1 MTSSTKSFTGSI
13 KWFREKRGFGFIT
26 PDAGGED
33 IFIRRSGL
41 HAAYEGHIAPG
52 DRVSYFVEANEKG
65 PVAVNVT
72 RIDTPRQKST
82 EDTPLQ
88 KSAEDIPL
96 QKSTEDT
103 PPLPNNGGF
112 SCLKLMPSLQRA
124 VSDAGYVVPTPIQ
137 VQAIPEVL
145 AGHDLLGCAQT
156 GTGKT
161 AAFALPILQRLA
173 GRNPTPSNETRLT
186 DNRKNPLKRPIR
198 VLILSPTR
206 ELAIQTGEFFTMYGK
221 FTETSNTVIYGG
233 VGQNPQV
240 HALQRGVDVLV
251 ATPGRLLD
259 LIGQGFVKLDK
270 VEILV
275 LDEADRMLDMGFI
288 VDVRKIVRL
297 VPKNRQTLLFSATLA
312 HEIVELAGDIL
323 RDPVEVSVSPKQ
335 QTVEAIK
342 QSVFF
347 VGKKE
352 KQSLIEHLLADP
364 AITRALVF
372 TRTKHGAN
380 RVVTH
385 MRKVGLKAAP
395 IHGNKSQTARQQA
408 LEDFRG
414 GKIRVLVAT
423 DVASRGIDVE
433 DISHVIQ
440 FDLPNVP
447 ETYIHRIG
455 RTGRAGAPGTAF
467 AFCDETERSL
477 LEDIE
482 KLLKTRIPV
491 IADHPFRQLPSKVNV
506 PANPAKALPKPRGAK
521 SLPQRR
527 RSPSPKSHDRMRRNT
542 R

>member
-1 MTSSTKSFTGSI
+1 MTSSTKSFTGSV

-33 IFIRRSGL
+33 IFLRRSGL
-41 HAAYEGHIAPG
+41 HTACQGHIAPG
-52 DRVSYFVEANEKG
+52 DRVTYFIEANEQG
-65 PVAVNVT
+65 PVAVGVT
-72 RIDTPRQKST
+72 KLD
-82 EDTPLQ
+82 E
-88 KSAEDIPL
+88 IP
-96 QKSTEDT
+96 QRNIKE
-103 PPLPNNGGF
+103 PLPQPSKGGF
-112 SCLKLMPSLQRA
+112 SNLNLIPSLQRA
-124 VSDAGYVVPTPIQ
+124 VRDAGYTEPTPIQ
-137 VQAIPEVL
+137 VQAIPKVL
-145 AGHDLLGCAQT
+145 AGCDLLGCAQT

-161 AAFALPILQRLA
+161 AAFALPILQHLA
-173 GRNPTPSNETRLT
+173 SNPTTQSKVPLPTENH
-186 DNRKNPLKRPIR
+186 KNPQKRPIR

-206 ELAIQTGEFFTMYGK
+206 ELAIQTGEFFTTYGK
-221 FTETSNTVIYGG
+221 FTETTNTVIYGG

-288 VDVRKIVRL
+288 IDVRKIVRL
-297 VPKNRQTLLFSATLA
+297 VPRNRQTLLFSATLA
-312 HEIVELAGDIL
+312 HEIVALAGDIL
-323 RDPVEVSVSPKQ
+323 RNPVEISVSPKQ
-335 QTVEAIK
+335 PTVEAIK

-347 VGKKE
+347 VGKKD
-352 KQSLIEHLLADP
+352 KQALVENLLADP
-364 AITRALVF
+364 VITRALVF
-372 TRTKHGAN
+372 TKTKHGAN
-380 RVVTH
+380 KVVTH

-408 LEDFRG
+408 LEDFRE

-455 RTGRAGAPGTAF
+455 RTGRAGAAGIAF
-467 AFCDETERSL
+467 AFCDETERGL

-482 KLLKTRIPV
+482 KLLKTRIQVMP
-491 IADHPFRQLPSKVNV
+491 DHPFRQMPNKVNIQ
-506 PANPAKALPKPRGAK
+506 ANPAKATPKRRGIKPSPQRQRSPLPKSR
-521 SLPQRR
+521 
-527 RSPSPKSHDRMRRNT
+527 DRTRRNT

>member
-1 MTSSTKSFTGSI
+1 MTSSTKSCTGSV
-13 KWFREKRGFGFIT
+13 KWYRMKKGFGFIT

-33 IFIRRSGL
+33 IFLRRSGL
-41 HAAYEGHIAPG
+41 HSTCEGLIAPG
-52 DRVSYFVEANEKG
+52 DRVSYFVEANEQG

-72 RIDTPRQKST
+72 RIDETPEKIIKETSPQ
-82 EDTPLQ
+82 
-88 KSAEDIPL
+88 
-96 QKSTEDT
+96 
-103 PPLPNNGGF
+103 PNQGGF
-112 SCLKLMPSLQRA
+112 SSLGLIPGLLHA
-124 VSDAGYVVPTPIQ
+124 VTEAGYIEPTPIQ
-137 VQAIPEVL
+137 VQAIPKVL
-145 AGHDLLGCAQT
+145 AGYDLLGCAQT

-173 GRNPTPSNETRLT
+173 DSTSTSGKVLQAGE
-186 DNRKNPLKRPIR
+186 NRKNVQRRPIR

-206 ELAIQTGEFFTMYGK
+206 ELAIQTGDFFTTYGR
-221 FTETSNTVIYGG
+221 FTESTNTVIYGG

-240 HALQRGVDVLV
+240 HALKQGVDVLI

-259 LIGQGFVKLDK
+259 LIGQGFVKLEN

-288 VDVRKIVRL
+288 IDVRKIVRL
-297 VPKNRQTLLFSATLA
+297 VPRNRQTLLFSATLA
-312 HEIVELAGDIL
+312 HEIVKLAGDIL
-323 RDPVEVSVSPKQ
+323 HNPVEISVSPKQ
-335 QTVEAIK
+335 LTVEAIQ

-347 VGKKE
+347 VGKKD
-352 KQSLIEHLLADP
+352 KQALVEHLLADP

-380 RVVTH
+380 HVVSH
-385 MRKVGLKAAP
+385 MKKVGIKSAS

-408 LEDFRG
+408 LEDFRK
-414 GKIRVLVAT
+414 GKIRALVAT

-455 RTGRAGAPGTAF
+455 RTGRAGAPGIAF
-467 AFCDETERSL
+467 AFCDETERTL
-477 LEDIE
+477 LGDIE
-482 KLLKTRIPV
+482 KLLKTRIQV
-491 IADHPFRQLPSKVNV
+491 VSDHPFKQVPNKVNV
-506 PANPAKALPKPRGAK
+506 KANPARASPKSHSRKPLPTR
-521 SLPQRR
+521 QR
-527 RSPSPKSHDRMRRNT
+527 STSPKSHDRTRRNT